1 MIVTVKYLT
10 NALDN
15 EIGYVMDAKKSGKA
29 TNEYV
34 DMMYSKINAKFKE
47 LKRISSNKKLV
58 NKYLFMIQDVF
69 YN

>member
-1 MIVTVKYLT
+1 MVVTVKYLT
-10 NALDN
+10 SALDN
-15 EIGYVMDAKKSGKA
+15 ELGYVRDAMKSGKA

-34 DMMYSKINAKFKE
+34 DNMYSKIKAKYDE